1 MSVEEARAADAM
13 AASIWHVDRSACV
26 TQLVSGDPSAPRAL
40 VLVRDHGRNS
50 GFVEIDGTDHPEEDP
65 RVAAV
70 PPASARG
77 WEEGAGAD
85 IDATVIMCTVGSS
98 DMLEEAVRAILDQD
112 HQRFTLVVVDNAP
125 HMGLTRE
132 KLAGIDDTRLSIV
145 SASRP
150 GLSRARNR
158 GVLAARGEVIVF
170 TDDDAIVDSHWL
182 TAMIDPF
189 TASPYVAATTG
200 IVLPLQQRYAPQR
213 WFESRG
219 GFPKDMTPRVW
230 CAGDVPEGLDALGE
244 KGNGG
249 PLFPIT
255 TARVGAGVCMAMR
268 RDVLMEV
275 GPFDPAL
282 GAGTS
287 TRGGEDLDMF
297 ARILATGDVI
307 IHTPD
312 ALVHHRHRVDE
323 AGLDKQI
330 RGNGSGMAAL
340 LTKAVLAKPTLIG
353 TLVARI
359 PSVLSRIKP
368 GSARVAGT
376 ESDVPGSLTASE
388 IRGFLEGPFLYLS
401 SHRRNKL
408 SVPRRGGRDDAQRSA
423 RPAASEAV
431 QEPATLVQEP
441 ATLVSSQETNAPE
454 GNTNA

>member
-1 MSVEEARAADAM
+1 MSAEETTVAVEK
-13 AASIWHVDRSACV
+13 AASIWHVDRTARVS
-26 TQLVSGDPSAPRAL
+26 QLISGDPSDPRAL
-40 VLVRDHGRNS
+40 VLVRDNGRNS
-50 GFVEIDGTDHPEEDP
+50 AFVEIEGTDHPETDP
-65 RVAAV
+65 RVLEV
-70 PPASARG
+70 EPAPARG
-77 WEEGAGAD
+77 WEEGAGAEV
-85 IDATVIMCTVGSS
+85 DATVVMCTVGSC
-98 DMLEEAVRAILDQD
+98 DMLEDAVRAILAQD

-125 HMGLTRE
+125 HTGLTRE

-170 TDDDAIVDSHWL
+170 TDDDAIVDPHWL

-200 IVLPLQQRYAPQR
+200 IALPL
-213 WFESRG
+213 E
-219 GFPKDMTPRVW
+219 
-230 CAGDVPEGLDALGE
+230 
-244 KGNGG
+244 
-249 PLFPIT
+249 LFPIT

-307 IHTPD
+307 VHTPD

-340 LTKAVLAKPTLIG
+340 LTKAIIAK
-353 TLVARI
+353 
-359 PSVLSRIKP
+359 PSVLGTLATRVPGVLNRVKP
-368 GSARVAGT
+368 GGARVAGT
-376 ESDVPGSLTASE
+376 DEDVPGSLTKSE
-388 IRGFLEGPFLYLS
+388 IKGFLEGPFLYLS
-401 SHRRNKL
+401 SRNRNKL
-408 SVPRRGGRDDAQRSA
+408 GAP
-423 RPAASEAV
+423 RPAEQDSAHGSVTAPSSAEEAQASST
-431 QEPATLVQEP
+431 QENTG
-441 ATLVSSQETNAPE
+441 E
-454 GNTNA
+454 GNGHA

>member
-1 MSVEEARAADAM
+1 MKVILQQDVKGQGKKGQLIEASDGYARNF
-13 AASIWHVDRSACV
+13 
-26 TQLVSGDPSAPRAL
+26 LLPRKL
-40 VLVRDHGRNS
+40 
-50 GFVEIDGTDHPEEDP
+50 
-65 RVAAV
+65 AV
-70 PPASARG
+70 P
-77 WEEGAGAD
+77 
-85 IDATVIMCTVGSS
+85 ATAENINTMK
-98 DMLEEAVRAILDQD
+98 MQEKAKKAQEAAEKAEAQAI
-112 HQRFTLVVVDNAP
+112 A
-125 HMGLTRE
+125 E
-132 KLAGIDDTRLSIV
+132 KLAGITDTRMSIV

-170 TDDDAIVDSHWL
+170 TDDDAIVDPHWL

-200 IVLPLQQRYAPQR
+200 IALPLEERYKAQR

-219 GFPKDMTPRVW
+219 GFPKDMSPRVW
-230 CAGDVPEGLDALGE
+230 CVGDVPSGLEALGE
-244 KGNGG
+244 KGDGG

-307 IHTPD
+307 VHTPD

-340 LTKAVLAKPTLIG
+340 LTKAIIDKPSVLGTLIG
-353 TLVARI
+353 RI
-359 PSVLSRIKP
+359 PGILKRIKP
-368 GSARVAGT
+368 GGARVAGT
-376 ESDVPGSLTASE
+376 DDDVPGSLTKSE
-388 IRGFLEGPFLYLS
+388 IKGFLEGPFLYLS
-401 SHRRNKL
+401 SRRRNKL
-408 SVPRRGGRDDAQRSA
+408 VAPSRDARAADPAQGAPTGTSDGGDA
-423 RPAASEAV
+423 PA
-431 QEPATLVQEP
+431 
-441 ATLVSSQETNAPE
+441 SSGESGAPE
-454 GNTNA
+454 GSSDA

>member
-1 MSVEEARAADAM
+1 MSAEEITTLDDK
-13 AASIWHVDRSACV
+13 AASIWHVDRTARVS
-26 TQLVSGDPSAPRAL
+26 QLVSGDPKSPRAL
-40 VLVRDHGRNS
+40 VLVRDNGRNS
-50 GFVEIDGTDHPEEDP
+50 AFVENDP
-65 RVAAV
+65 RVLEVEAAC
-70 PPASARG
+70 ARG

-85 IDATVIMCTVGSS
+85 IDATVIMCTVGSC
-98 DMLEEAVRAILDQD
+98 DMLQDAVRAILAQD
-112 HQRFTLVVVDNAP
+112 HQRFSLVVVDNAP
-125 HMGLTRE
+125 HTGQTRE
-132 KLAGIDDTRLSIV
+132 KLAGITDTRMSIV

-170 TDDDAIVDSHWL
+170 TDDDAIVDPHWL

-200 IVLPLQQRYAPQR
+200 IALPLEQRYKAQR

-219 GFPKDMTPRVW
+219 GFPKDMSPRVW
-230 CAGDVPEGLDALGE
+230 CVGDVPSGLEALGE
-244 KGNGG
+244 KGDGG

-255 TARVGAGVCMAMR
+255 TARVGAGVCMAIR

-307 IHTPD
+307 VHTPD

-323 AGLDKQI
+323 SGLDKQI

-340 LTKAVLAKPTLIG
+340 LTKAIIDKPSVLGTLIG
-353 TLVARI
+353 RI
-359 PSVLSRIKP
+359 PAILNRIKP
-368 GSARVAGT
+368 GGARVAGT
-376 ESDVPGSLTASE
+376 DDDVPGSLTKSE
-388 IRGFLEGPFLYLS
+388 IKGFLEGPFLYLS
-401 SHRRNKL
+401 SRRRNKL
-408 SVPRRGGRDDAQRSA
+408 VAPSRDARTADPAQGTPTGSGDGDDA
-423 RPAASEAV
+423 PA
-431 QEPATLVQEP
+431 
-441 ATLVSSQETNAPE
+441 SSGERGAPE
-454 GNTNA
+454 GSPDA

>member
-1 MSVEEARAADAM
+1 AEKAEA
-13 AASIWHVDRSACV
+13 
-26 TQLVSGDPSAPRAL
+26 
-40 VLVRDHGRNS
+40 
-50 GFVEIDGTDHPEEDP
+50 
-65 RVAAV
+65 
-70 PPASARG
+70 
-77 WEEGAGAD
+77 
-85 IDATVIMCTVGSS
+85 
-98 DMLEEAVRAILDQD
+98 EAIA
-112 HQRFTLVVVDNAP
+112 
-125 HMGLTRE
+125 E
-132 KLAGIDDTRLSIV
+132 KLAGITDTRMSIV

-170 TDDDAIVDSHWL
+170 TDDDAIVDPHWL

-200 IVLPLQQRYAPQR
+200 IALPLEERYKAQR

-219 GFPKDMTPRVW
+219 GFPKDMSPRVW
-230 CAGDVPEGLDALGE
+230 CVGDVPSGLEALGE
-244 KGNGG
+244 KGDGG

-307 IHTPD
+307 VHTPD

-340 LTKAVLAKPTLIG
+340 LTKAIIDKPSVLGTLIG
-353 TLVARI
+353 RI
-359 PSVLSRIKP
+359 PGILKRIKP
-368 GSARVAGT
+368 GGARVAGT
-376 ESDVPGSLTASE
+376 DDDVPGSLTKSE
-388 IRGFLEGPFLYLS
+388 IKGFLEGPFLYLS
-401 SHRRNKL
+401 SRRRNKL
-408 SVPRRGGRDDAQRSA
+408 VAPSRDARAADPAQGAPTGTSDGGDA
-423 RPAASEAV
+423 PA
-431 QEPATLVQEP
+431 
-441 ATLVSSQETNAPE
+441 SSGESGAPE
-454 GNTNA
+454 GSSDA

>member
-1 MSVEEARAADAM
+1 MSAEEITTLDDK
-13 AASIWHVDRSACV
+13 AASIWHVDRTARVS
-26 TQLVSGDPSAPRAL
+26 QLVSGDPTSPRAL
-40 VLVRDHGRNS
+40 VLVRDNGRNS
-50 GFVEIDGTDHPEEDP
+50 AFVEIEGTDHPENDP
-65 RVAAV
+65 RVLEVEAAC
-70 PPASARG
+70 ARG

-85 IDATVIMCTVGSS
+85 IDATVIMCTVGSC
-98 DMLEEAVRAILDQD
+98 DMLEEAVRAILAQD
-112 HQRFTLVVVDNAP
+112 HQRFSLVVVDNAP
-125 HMGLTRE
+125 HTGQTRE
-132 KLAGIDDTRLSIV
+132 KLASITDTRMSIV

-170 TDDDAIVDSHWL
+170 TDDDAIVDPHWL

-200 IVLPLQQRYAPQR
+200 IALPLEERYKAQR

-219 GFPKDMTPRVW
+219 GFPKDMSPRVW
-230 CAGDVPEGLDALGE
+230 CVGDVPSGLEALGE
-244 KGNGG
+244 KGDGG

-268 RDVLMEV
+268 RDVLMVV

-307 IHTPD
+307 VHTPD

-340 LTKAVLAKPTLIG
+340 LTKAIIDKPSVLGTLIG
-353 TLVARI
+353 RI
-359 PSVLSRIKP
+359 PGILKRIKP
-368 GSARVAGT
+368 GGARVAGT
-376 ESDVPGSLTASE
+376 DDDVPGSLTKSE
-388 IRGFLEGPFLYLS
+388 IKGFLEGPFLYLS
-401 SHRRNKL
+401 SRRRNKL
-408 SVPRRGGRDDAQRSA
+408 VAPSRDARAADPAQGAPTGASDGDDA
-423 RPAASEAV
+423 PA
-431 QEPATLVQEP
+431 
-441 ATLVSSQETNAPE
+441 SSGERGAPE
-454 GNTNA
+454 GSSDA

>member
-1 MSVEEARAADAM
+1 MLEVEAA
-13 AASIWHVDRSACV
+13 C
-26 TQLVSGDPSAPRAL
+26 
-40 VLVRDHGRNS
+40 
-50 GFVEIDGTDHPEEDP
+50 
-65 RVAAV
+65 
-70 PPASARG
+70 ARG

-85 IDATVIMCTVGSS
+85 IDATVIMCTVGSC
-98 DMLEEAVRAILDQD
+98 DMLQDAVRAILAQD
-112 HQRFTLVVVDNAP
+112 HQRFSLVVVDNAP
-125 HMGLTRE
+125 HTGQTRE
-132 KLAGIDDTRLSIV
+132 KLAGITDTRMSIV

-170 TDDDAIVDSHWL
+170 TDDDAIVDPHWL

-200 IVLPLQQRYAPQR
+200 IALPLEERYKAQR

-219 GFPKDMTPRVW
+219 GFPKDMSPRVW
-230 CAGDVPEGLDALGE
+230 CVGDVPSGLEALGE
-244 KGNGG
+244 KGDGG

-255 TARVGAGVCMAMR
+255 TARVGAGVCMAIR

-307 IHTPD
+307 VHTPD

-340 LTKAVLAKPTLIG
+340 LTKAIIDKPSVLGTLIG
-353 TLVARI
+353 RVPAILN
-359 PSVLSRIKP
+359 RIKP
-368 GSARVAGT
+368 GGARVAGT
-376 ESDVPGSLTASE
+376 DDDVPGSLTRSE
-388 IRGFLEGPFLYLS
+388 IKGFLEGPFLYLS
-401 SHRRNKL
+401 SRRRNKL
-408 SVPRRGGRDDAQRSA
+408 VAPSRDARAADPAQGAPTGASGGDDA
-423 RPAASEAV
+423 PA
-431 QEPATLVQEP
+431 
-441 ATLVSSQETNAPE
+441 SSGERGAPE
-454 GNTNA
+454 GSSDT